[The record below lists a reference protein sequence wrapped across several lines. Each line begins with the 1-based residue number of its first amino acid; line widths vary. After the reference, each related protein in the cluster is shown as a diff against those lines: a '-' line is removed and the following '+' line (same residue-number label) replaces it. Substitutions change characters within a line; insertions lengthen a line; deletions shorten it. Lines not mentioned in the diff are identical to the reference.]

1 MSPFVL
7 SQCIASLS
15 FALDLTAFH
24 FRQRHTSLRLLAL
37 STGLLALHFLLLQ
50 QSGAAG
56 LMLLAAV
63 RFLTATWS
71 TRREWCWLFCTL
83 AVIFSLATWQ
93 MSRDVFPLAG
103 SLLLTLAAFQSHPAS
118 LRLLTALGSLC
129 WLINNILVGS
139 PVAVLMELAFM
150 VSTLISYL
158 RFNKITDKV

>member
-24 FRQRHTSLRLLAL
+24 FRQRNTSLRLLAL
-37 STGLLALHFLLLQ
+37 STGLLALHFLLLE
-50 QSGAAG
+50 QSTAAG

-71 TRREWCWLFCTL
+71 TRREWCGLFCAL
-83 AVIFSLATWQ
+83 AVIFSLVTWQ
-93 MSRDVFPLAG
+93 MPRDVFPLAG
-103 SLLLTLAAFQSHPAS
+103 SLLLTLAAFQPHQTT
-118 LRLLTALGSLC
+118 LRLFTALGSLC
-129 WLINNILVGS
+129 WLINNILAGS

-150 VSTLISYL
+150 ASTLISYFRL
-158 RFNKITDKV
+158 YKITDKI